1 MNLSTN
7 NGALYVGVET
17 IRPSAPGAG
26 NTLAYTVI
34 AGTVLKLISVSCLY
48 TCSAA
53 VGNRNMRVQVTDSV
67 ANGGFQLQRLFC
79 VTAMVASSTNRLW
92 LAENLGVGNAL
103 TQTASG
109 GFIAETNYIV
119 GGVPLIYLYGRD
131 GGNGSDRLIIEPLG
145 ILAADTLT
153 EIVIQAHVW
162 RRAA

>member
-17 IRPSAPGAG
+17 IRPTAPGAG
-26 NTLAYTVI
+26 SNLTYTAV
-34 AGTVLKLISVSCLY
+34 AGSVLKLISVSCLF
-48 TCSAA
+48 TCSATVA
-53 VGNRNMRVQVTDSV
+53 NRNMRVQVTDSV
-67 ANGGFQLQRLFC
+67 TNGGFQLQRIFC
-79 VTAMVASSTNRLW
+79 ATAMVASSTNRLW

-119 GGVPLIYLYGRD
+119 GGVPLLYLYGRD
-131 GGNGSDRLIIEPLG
+131 GGNGSDRLIIEPLN
-145 ILAADTLT
+145 IQAADALT